1 MTLRREPP
9 PTDYGGVLT
18 DWILPGALALVSA
31 AMAVRVHGY
40 AGTVREREED
50 LATVSRLARALAT
63 APEARTAACAAARD
77 LTGASWAMLW
87 EPLADGAFMVTAAE
101 SIDAPR
107 VRLVPHREP
116 SLVVRAA
123 SDRRAIVV
131 TDVAAHPD
139 ANPRLVTLAGAAGA
153 LRFEPVRQGDAVVG
167 VLVVAW
173 EDARDATARR
183 VRRLLPLLAGEAAVS
198 IERADLVT
206 RLAGLAL
213 TDDLTTLG
221 NRRAWDDWIGRALN
235 AADAAPL
242 GDPAA
247 TLSVA
252 LLDIDS
258 FKRFND
264 THGHQEG
271 DRLLREAAIAWRGRL
286 RPGDRLA
293 RYGGEEFAVLLT
305 GCDESNAAIVIERLR
320 AATPLGETCS
330 AGIAGWDGHEAAH
343 ELLGRADEA
352 LYAAKQAGRDRSAT
366 AQRPVALV

>member
-1 MTLRREPP
+1 MTLRPETPA
-9 PTDYGGVLT
+9 TDYRGVLT
-18 DWILPGALALVSA
+18 DWILPGTLAVVSA
-31 AMAVRVHGY
+31 VMAVRVHGY

-50 LATVSRLARALAT
+50 LVTVSRLARALAT
-63 APEARTAACAAARD
+63 APEARTAACSAARD
-77 LTGASWAMLW
+77 LTDAAWAMLW
-87 EPLADGAFMVTAAE
+87 EPLADGAFMVTAA
-101 SIDAPR
+101 DATDTPR
-107 VRLVPHREP
+107 VRLVPDREP
-116 SLVVRAA
+116 SLVIRAA
-123 SDRRAIVV
+123 RERRAVVV
-131 TDVAAHPD
+131 TDVTTHPD
-139 ANPRLVTLAGAAGA
+139 ANPRLVTLAGPARA
-153 LRFEPVRQGDAVVG
+153 LRFEPIVQDDEVVG

-183 VRRLLPLLAGEAAVS
+183 VRRLLPLLAVEAAVS

-235 AADAAPL
+235 AAHAAPA
-242 GDPAA
+242 GEPAA

-252 LLDIDS
+252 LLDIDL

-293 RYGGEEFAVLLT
+293 RYGGEEFAVLLP
-305 GCDESNAAIVIERLR
+305 GCDEVNAAIVIERLR
-320 AATPLGETCS
+320 SAMPHGQTCS

-352 LYAAKQAGRDRSAT
+352 LYAAKQAGRDQAAT
-366 AQRPVALV
+366 ARRPVALV